1 MGEPRA
7 AHWLL
12 REYPLKLIEV
22 ICMEGKQTKRICLS
36 LTEDCYRELKELAQ
50 KNSYSLPG
58 YVRQLVRVH
67 LRELEK
73 KNEL

>member
-1 MGEPRA
+1 
-7 AHWLL
+7 
-12 REYPLKLIEV
+12 
-22 ICMEGKQTKRICLS
+22 MEGKQTKRICLS

-50 KNSYSLPG
+50 KNSYSLPE